1 MSKHVLSDTEAELL
15 MKRLNRRMSAIS
27 VLTRG
32 PREAPWSV
40 ILLQGLLWIS
50 IGVCWWIFWG
60 EDPDVRILYP
70 LLPVI
75 MVLLWIMEIYNA
87 NLNKRV
93 DALVELLQQ
102 EGTLH
107 PELRPES
114 AKEP

>member
-1 MSKHVLSDTEAELL
+1 MSKGVLSEAEAELL
-15 MKRLNRRMSAIS
+15 MKKLNRRMSAIS
-27 VLTRG
+27 ILTRG
-32 PREAPWSV
+32 PQGAAWPV
-40 ILLQGLLWIS
+40 IWLQILMWIS

-60 EDPDVRILYP
+60 GDSDVRMLYP

-75 MVLLWIMEIYNA
+75 MVLLWIMETYNA

-102 EGTLH
+102 EGMLR

-114 AKEP
+114 AKKA